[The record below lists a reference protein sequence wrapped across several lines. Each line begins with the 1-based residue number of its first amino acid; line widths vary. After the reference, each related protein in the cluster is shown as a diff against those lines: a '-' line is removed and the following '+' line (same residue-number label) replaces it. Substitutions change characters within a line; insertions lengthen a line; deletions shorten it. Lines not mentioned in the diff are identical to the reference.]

1 MRTKAHLL
9 ISLLIA
15 SSPVL
20 AEQNLLGNA
29 GKTLLKD
36 TATSAIPKEAVEG
49 AEATSQKLKSAN
61 KLKGSV
67 ENAPDAL
74 KDQAQNMATEAAK
87 KEMNKAVP
95 KEAKQGLKT
104 IESGAKTAKKME
116 GMIPKSSGEV
126 SNALK
131 DKAQEEAAKK
141 AFDMM
146 K

>member
-1 MRTKAHLL
+1 MRNKTLLL

-15 SSPVL
+15 SSSVL

-29 GKTLLKD
+29 GKALLKD
-36 TATSAIPKEAVEG
+36 TATSAAPTEAVEG
-49 AEATSQKLKSAN
+49 VEAASQKLETANQLKNSA
-61 KLKGSV
+61 K
-67 ENAPDAL
+67 NAPDAL
-74 KDQAQNMATEAAK
+74 EDVVMESAK
-87 KEMNKAVP
+87 EKLNEAVP

-104 IESGAKTAKKME
+104 IENGAKTAKKAE
-116 GMIPKSSGEV
+116 GMIPKSSAEV
-126 SNALK
+126 SNAIK